1 MGDAQRIDLLD
12 PAEVAR
18 LGGIEIVA
26 EGVVEGF
33 LAGIHRSPF
42 RGFSVE
48 FTEHRAY
55 QPGDELRYLDWKIL
69 ARADRLFVKQFEE
82 ETNLRAMILVDASRS
97 MAWRGA
103 PARLTKRAYADR
115 LAAALALILLRQRD
129 ATGLIT
135 FDEAVREVVPPR
147 VRAGQWARL
156 VRGLERTPDGGG
168 TAAEAALGQL
178 TSLLV
183 RRGLV
188 VLVSDLLFDRELAL
202 TALRYLR
209 HRGHHVIVL
218 HLMDPAE
225 AELSGAPEVRFRDRG
240 LAYRVPAPRDRLP
253 PRAHRL
259 ALRHGAPPA
268 DVTFLHPLALLGL
281 AAAAIPALLH
291 LLERRIPPEAEF
303 PPLRYLSEAERQSA
317 RRLRLRH
324 VLLLL
329 LRTALIALIVLAAAR
344 PLVPAPTP
352 ASIARAAVH
361 QRTALV
367 VILDNSVSSGVVVD
381 GRPMLDRLRAA
392 ARSSLAAAAASDRL
406 WLVLADG
413 VARAGTREA
422 LLATVDSAG
431 VSPGRRQ

>member
-1 MGDAQRIDLLD
+1 MADTARIDLLD

-26 EGVVEGF
+26 AGVVEGF
-33 LAGIHRSPF
+33 LSGIHRSPF

-55 QPGDELRYLDWKIL
+55 QAGDELRYLDWRIL

-82 ETNLRAMILVDASRS
+82 ETNLRAMILLDASRS

-135 FDEAVREVVPPR
+135 FDEAVREVVPAR

-156 VRGLERTPDGGG
+156 VRALERTPDGGG

-178 TSLLV
+178 TSLLA

-209 HRGHHVIVL
+209 HRGHQVIVL
-218 HLMDPAE
+218 HVMDPAE
-225 AELSGAPEVRFRDRG
+225 AELAGAPEVRFRDPESAVSVVVRPRE
-240 LAYRVPAPRDRLP
+240 LARVYRETVRREIAAWRTTCRRHGILYHHVLTDLP
-253 PRAHRL
+253 FGM
-259 ALRHGAPPA
+259 ALR
-268 DVTFLHPLALLGL
+268 LL
-281 AAAAIPALLH
+281 
-291 LLERRIPPEAEF
+291 
-303 PPLRYLSEAERQSA
+303 
-317 RRLRLRH
+317 
-324 VLLLL
+324 
-329 LRTALIALIVLAAAR
+329 T
-344 PLVPAPTP
+344 
-352 ASIARAAVH
+352 
-361 QRTALV
+361 
-367 VILDNSVSSGVVVD
+367 
-381 GRPMLDRLRAA
+381 
-392 ARSSLAAAAASDRL
+392 
-406 WLVLADG
+406 
-413 VARAGTREA
+413 
-422 LLATVDSAG
+422 
-431 VSPGRRQ
+431 